1 MGFISMMEFSYTLN
15 NIFEILKKNGLNAR
29 LRSEHK
35 ADWNVVWQRLPMQ
48 PTSISESMIDYQHA
62 YLRSTGSS
70 VLDLSMVIF
79 NDGKPCA
86 IWPFNLSLNTQK
98 KIIRHAVDSLEYLR
112 GFLGKSDLRIEENSS
127 LNYNNLS
134 LSEWHQQWMMRGGE
148 PKIRHEL
155 YVDLTLSIEDIYS
168 NMRKSYRSLIQQ
180 GSKLWEVTCID
191 HENLTPALWNE
202 FRELHLK
209 AAGKV
214 TRSEETWHLQYLMIL
229 QNEGFLLTLRTID
242 GSSTLIG
249 GAFFQNTK
257 DEGYYAV
264 AAYDRNLFDKPIG
277 HVLQMRAIQLMKDK
291 NIKWY
296 RIGER
301 MFPSDIPKPSDKQ
314 ISISNF
320 KQGFATHLI
329 PKFSLMCN

>member
-70 VLDLSMVIF
+70 VLDLSMVI
-79 NDGKPCA
+79 
-86 IWPFNLSLNTQK
+86 FNLSLNTQK